1 MFRQR
6 LRLPHHLTF
15 GVLPRISGRPQRPS
29 CSRSRTRFPGDR
41 RTLLPL
47 GSALTFLLLASH
59 CFPFFLSFL
68 FFIFLFFFAPP
79 TTTCAHSWFVF
90 SRDEY
95 YPGSFISRRS
105 ESEESFWFFLWPL
118 NFSPFLFHFD
128 ALQCSYLQRLSS
140 LSPAYEVNLIVR
152 VFLSSVTI
160 KVPDLTF
167 VNYRRVRAWN

>member
-68 FFIFLFFFAPP
+68 FFIFFFFFCTPYHHL
-79 TTTCAHSWFVF
+79 C
-90 SRDEY
+90 
-95 YPGSFISRRS
+95 
-105 ESEESFWFFLWPL
+105 PL
-118 NFSPFLFHFD
+118 
-128 ALQCSYLQRLSS
+128 
-140 LSPAYEVNLIVR
+140 VVR
-152 VFLSSVTI
+152 VFERRVLSRELHFEAVRVGGEFLILPLTI
-160 KVPDLTF
+160 KFFAVSFPL
-167 VNYRRVRAWN
+167 RRSPVLLFTKALEPFAGLRSQFDRPSLFIVSDDKSS